1 MGGYMQ
7 VLEINNISK
16 RFGDLTAVDNL
27 SFTLEAGN
35 VFGFLGPNGAGK
47 TTTIRMIMNII
58 VPDSGSISVMGNSR
72 IEEINN
78 QIGYL
83 PEERGIYRK
92 MKVKEVLLFL
102 AQLKE
107 MRYSEASKAIDHW
120 LERMSLSDWKK
131 KKVEELSKG
140 MQQKLQFIAT
150 ILFDPS
156 LIILD
161 EPFMG
166 LDPINVN
173 IIKDVI
179 MEMKKKGK
187 TIIFSTH
194 SMDSAEKLCDRILL
208 LNKGKEVL
216 SGKLSEVKQR
226 YGKKN
231 IHLNYEGDDNYLRE
245 SELVEKFDDFG
256 NFMEIQL
263 KPEVD
268 PQEFL
273 KQVSNRYRVSK
284 FEIVEPSLNDIFIQT
299 VSSTNRGDDA

>member
-1 MGGYMQ
+1 MQ
-7 VLEINNISK
+7 VLEIKNISK
-16 RFGDLTAVDNL
+16 SFGDLTAVNNL

-58 VPDSGSISVMGNSR
+58 VPDSGTISVMGNSR

-78 QIGYL
+78 VIGYL

-107 MRYSEASKAIDHW
+107 MRHSEASKAIDHW
-120 LERMSLSDWKK
+120 LERMDLSEWKK

-150 ILFDPS
+150 IMFDPS

-179 MEMKKKGK
+179 MEMKRKGK

-208 LNKGKEVL
+208 VNKGKEVL

-226 YGKKN
+226 YGNKN

-263 KPEVD
+263 KPDVD
-268 PQEFL
+268 AQEFL

-284 FEIVEPSLNDIFIQT
+284 FEIVEPSLNDIFIQA

>member
-1 MGGYMQ
+1 MQ
-7 VLEINNISK
+7 VLEIKNIYK
-16 RFGDLTAVDNL
+16 RFGDVTAVNDL
-27 SFTLEAGN
+27 SFNLDAGN

-58 VPDSGSISVMGNSR
+58 VPDSGSISVMGNSK
-72 IEEINN
+72 ISEINN
-78 QIGYL
+78 TIGYL

-102 AQLKE
+102 SKLKE
-107 MRYSEASKAIDHW
+107 MRHNEASKAIDYW
-120 LERMSLSDWKK
+120 LDRMSLGEWKK

-150 ILFDPS
+150 IMFDPS
-156 LIILD
+156 LIIFD

-179 MEMKKKGK
+179 MEMKRKGK

-208 LNKGKEVL
+208 INNGKEVL

-226 YGKKN
+226 FGTKN
-231 IHLNYEGDDNYLRE
+231 IHLNYEGDDAYLRE

-256 NFMEIQL
+256 NFIEIQM
-263 KPEVD
+263 KPDAD
-268 PQEFL
+268 PQELL
-273 KQVSNRYRVSK
+273 KQVSSRYRVSK
-284 FEIVEPSLNDIFIQT
+284 FEIVEPSLNDIFIQA
-299 VSSTNRGDDA
+299 VSGSETGVSDVK

>member
-1 MGGYMQ
+1 MQ
-7 VLEINNISK
+7 VLEIKNIYK
-16 RFGDLTAVDNL
+16 RFGDMTAVNDVSFNL
-27 SFTLEAGN
+27 DAGN

-58 VPDSGSISVMGNSR
+58 VPDSGSISVMGNSK
-72 IEEINN
+72 ISEINN
-78 QIGYL
+78 TIGYL

-102 AQLKE
+102 SKLKE
-107 MRYSEASKAIDHW
+107 MRHSEANKAIDYW
-120 LERMSLSDWKK
+120 LDRMSLSEWKK

-150 ILFDPS
+150 IMFDPS

-179 MEMKKKGK
+179 LEMKRKGK

-208 LNKGKEVL
+208 MNKGKEVL
-216 SGKLSEVKQR
+216 CGKLSEVKQR
-226 YGKKN
+226 FGTKN
-231 IHLNYEGDDNYLRE
+231 IHLNYEGDDSYLRE

-256 NFMEIQL
+256 NFIEIQM
-263 KPEVD
+263 KQDAD
-268 PQEFL
+268 PQELL
-273 KQVSNRYRVSK
+273 KQISSRYRISK
-284 FEIVEPSLNDIFIQT
+284 FEIVEPSLNDIFIQA
-299 VSSTNRGDDA
+299 VQGTNMGVNDVK